1 MSEAGVGVGE
11 DLGVSE
17 VEVLLSAGHARGLIV
32 TDGDD
37 VGAGVSEYLAEQV
50 AHVEVVEVDACDA
63 PAFHGEAE
71 R

>member
-1 MSEAGVGVGE
+1 L
-11 DLGVSE
+11 LG
-17 VEVLLSAGHARGLIV
+17 AGHALGLIV